1 MLTDQADVLM
11 RELLEKCPDDVCQ
24 RICALDVEIFRRE
37 HLLGPTDATINGAGI
52 VVFTDQAFTSERARL
67 WGTCADHGNQRGGR
81 FRARLRRVFREYTRE
96 EFHEE
101 FRVFCKAADSY
112 FVGVLQRQIS
122 IALDQAIND

>member
-67 WGTCADHGNQRGGR
+67 WGTCADHGNQRGWR
-81 FRARLRRVFREYTRE
+81 FRARLRQEMSTR
-96 EFHEE
+96 EE

-112 FVGVLQRQIS
+112 FVGVLQRQVS